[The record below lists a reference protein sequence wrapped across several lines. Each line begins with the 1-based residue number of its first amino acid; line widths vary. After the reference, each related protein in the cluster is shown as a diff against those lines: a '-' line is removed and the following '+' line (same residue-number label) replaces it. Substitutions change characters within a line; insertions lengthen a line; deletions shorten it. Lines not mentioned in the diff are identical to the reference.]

1 MSTVALQGITHRYE
15 SEDVLSHI
23 DLEIPHGSLF
33 TLLGPSGCGKTTLLR
48 ILAGFVVPTEG
59 RVLIDGEDATELAC
73 EKRNMGVVFQN
84 YALFP
89 NLTVRENIA
98 YGLKVRGLKGMEAQE
113 RCARYISLVGLDEYE
128 SRHVQELSGGQQQRV
143 AIARALVIEP
153 QMLLL
158 DEPMSNLDVALR
170 VKMREEIRTIQQK
183 TGITTLFIT
192 HDQQEALSISD
203 YIAVMREGLVLQVGT
218 PEEIYNH
225 PNCDFVANFVG
236 TTNDVRGTRFRPEQ
250 LRLLDPGQEGIS
262 VCIECVRFVGP
273 YYEYTVR
280 ECDGETSY
288 QVLEVNKGDGSAR
301 SIGTLCA
308 LSADAKRPAGAA
320 GTAGAA
326 GAAKPIE
333 PATNQAADLA
343 DNSPDLHEGHLR

>member
-1 MSTVALQGITHRYE
+1 MSNVELQGITHRYE
-15 SEDVLSHI
+15 SEAVLSQV
-23 DLEIPHGSLF
+23 DLTIPHGSLF

-48 ILAGFVVPTEG
+48 ILAGFITPTEG
-59 RVLIDGEDATELAC
+59 RVIIDGKDATDLAC
-73 EKRNMGVVFQN
+73 EKRNMGIVFQN

-98 YGLKVRGLKGMEAQE
+98 YGLKVRGIKGAAAQE
-113 RCARYISLVGLDEYE
+113 RCERYISLAGLEEYV

-170 VKMREEIRTIQQK
+170 VKMREEIRSIQQK

-203 YIAVMREGLVLQVGT
+203 YVAVMRDGLVLQTGT

-236 TTNDVRGTRFRPEQ
+236 TTNDVFGGWHRPEQ
-250 LRLLDPGQEGIS
+250 LRLDDPGHEGIPVHVES
-262 VCIECVRFVGP
+262 VRFVGP
-273 YYEYTVR
+273 YYEYTVL
-280 ECDGETSY
+280 EDGGDCSY
-288 QVLEVNKGDGSAR
+288 QVLEVNSGDGSAR
-301 SIGTLCA
+301 SIGSPCVLA
-308 LSADAKRPAGAA
+308 LREPRADAASAAASAAATPA
-320 GTAGAA
+320 
-326 GAAKPIE
+326 PE
-333 PATNQAADLA
+333 
-343 DNSPDLHEGHLR
+343 EGHRR

>member
-1 MSTVALQGITHRYE
+1 MSNVVLEGITHRYE
-15 SEDVLSHI
+15 SEDVLSHV
-23 DLEIPHGSLF
+23 DLTIPHGSFF

-48 ILAGFVVPTEG
+48 ILAGFITPTEG
-59 RVLIDGEDATELAC
+59 HVFIDGEDVTNLAC

-89 NLTVRENIA
+89 NMTVRENIA
-98 YGLKVRGLKGMEAQE
+98 YGLKVRGIKGAAARE
-113 RCARYISLVGLDEYE
+113 RCERYISLAGLGEYE

-170 VKMREEIRTIQQK
+170 VKMREEIRAIQQK

-203 YIAVMREGLVLQVGT
+203 HVAVMRDGEVLQVGT

-236 TTNDVRGTRFRPEQ
+236 TTNSVFGEQLRPEQ
-250 LRLLDPGQEGIS
+250 LHLADPGVKGIA
-262 VCIECVRFVGP
+262 VRVEQVRFVGP

-280 ECDGETSY
+280 DCDGDSTY
-288 QVLEVNKGDGSAR
+288 QVLEVNGGRGSAR
-301 SIGTLCA
+301 SIGSLCV
-308 LSADAKRPAGAA
+308 LAA
-320 GTAGAA
+320 GGDCAEAGSLDS
-326 GAAKPIE
+326 G
-333 PATNQAADLA
+333 
-343 DNSPDLHEGHLR
+343 EGRSR

>member
-15 SEDVLSHI
+15 SVDVLSHV

-48 ILAGFVVPTEG
+48 ILAGFVIPTEG

-98 YGLKVRGLKGMEAQE
+98 YGLKVRGVKGAQAQE

-128 SRHVQELSGGQQQRV
+128 NRHVQELSGGQQQRV

-203 YIAVMREGLVLQVGT
+203 RIAVMRNGLVLQVGS

-225 PNCDFVANFVG
+225 PSCDFVANFVG
-236 TTNDVRGTRFRPEQ
+236 TTNSIDGKRFRPEQ
-250 LRLLDPGQEGIS
+250 LRLTNPGQEGIAVS
-262 VCIECVRFVGP
+262 IESSRFVGP

-280 ECDGETSY
+280 ARDDERTF

-301 SIGTLCA
+301 SIGSPCVLTMGPDC
-308 LSADAKRPAGAA
+308 PAPE
-320 GTAGAA
+320 
-326 GAAKPIE
+326 AAK
-333 PATNQAADLA
+333 AAE
-343 DNSPDLHEGHLR
+343 SPDARDGHLK